1 MKDAIYIGASML
13 DLYENN
19 VIATTI
25 KRLSIGDI
33 SKRYISYS
41 NSFTVPRTNNNEVL
55 LGYPSTQESTSS
67 KPYMVQN
74 ARYDVDGVTI
84 IPEAIL
90 IVDESIGNGI
100 RITIYEKDYTF
111 FKDIEGLTIADVN
124 PIPSTSWQ
132 PDNIDVL
139 RLATSGIVSVVL
151 NWGKSGG
158 IYQQNF
164 FLPCFYYHT
173 LIRSIFEFTGL
184 EISGSIL
191 SDARFTDLVVPF
203 SGEFRYPDQSVNSL
217 SGKANVA
224 SNYSIPDLNTGDG
237 DVKINLGIAEYGGDN
252 FDLVDDI
259 YIFNGFRTASIEA
272 VFDLSSIT
280 WGDGTT
286 ITVKIKDTSGDLATN
301 TITSPSAS
309 GVVIV
314 TYSGNFVDTTE
325 ISATISSDAVVATAV
340 TINTGSYLK
349 VTVTNDVSRSDVNW
363 NNLWPNISCKDLVKD
378 FLVRFGVVTKEKD
391 GVIYFKTIEEII
403 NDRANALDWSSKVV
417 GTDSIDFGTTYAQ
430 SNKMIYRDSE
440 DVNSHDLGMGEI
452 DVDNNTLPEVKTI
465 YTSIF
470 ENTTT
475 EVTSGYN
482 VATIPVYDST
492 SADIG
497 DIVNPSKLKLLT
509 TRDRVDE
516 SAITFYV
523 TPRTDYL
530 LGHFIDQTQTK
541 DTGFQYFIDQFYH
554 SFRESI
560 QRTKTITK
568 YFNLDS
574 LDIHSYDQH
583 VPIWDGQ
590 AYYIIESID
599 KFVSGKL
606 TKVELLK
613 V

>member
-1 MKDAIYIGASML
+1 MKDAIYIGSSML

-41 NSFTVPRTNNNEVL
+41 NSFTVPRTDNNEII

-74 ARYDVDGVTI
+74 ARYDVEGITI
-84 IPEAIL
+84 IPDAIL
-90 IVDESIGNGI
+90 IVGKSVEDGI

-111 FKDIEGLTIADVN
+111 FKDIEGLTISDVD
-124 PIPSTSWQ
+124 PIPSSSWQ

-325 ISATISSDAVVATAV
+325 ISATISSDAVVGTAV

-403 NDRANALDWSSKVV
+403 NDRANALDWSAKVV
-417 GTDSIDFGTTYAQ
+417 RTESIDFGTTYAQ
-430 SNKMIYRDSE
+430 SNKIMYRDSE
-440 DVNSHDLGMGEI
+440 DTNSPDLGMGEI
-452 DVDNNTLPEVKTI
+452 DVDNETLPESKTI

-475 EVTSGYN
+475 EITSGYN

-492 SADIG
+492 SSDIG
-497 DIVNPSKLKLLT
+497 DIVNPAKLKLLT
-509 TRDRVDE
+509 TRPRVDE

-530 LGHFIDQTQTK
+530 LGYFVDQTQTK
-541 DTGFQYFIDQFYH
+541 DTGFQYFIDQFYP
-554 SFRESI
+554 SFRESL
-560 QRTKTITK
+560 QKSKTITK
-568 YFNLDS
+568 YFNITP
-574 LDIHSYDQH
+574 LDIQSYDQH
-583 VPIWDGQ
+583 IPIWDGR
-590 AYYIIESID
+590 AYYIIASID
-599 KFVSGKL
+599 KFVSGKI